1 MLQKVIVLD
10 FDGTLCERAWPG
22 IGAPKWPIIRAALEE
37 QRQGALLILWTTR
50 EGEALDEAL
59 TWCKDVGLN
68 LDGVNTSAQSWK
80 DVYQNDPRKI
90 GATEYWDDR
99 AVDVAIIETR
109 HMLAHLDAALDEL
122 EKETRQK
129 GRAYMFDAYR
139 ARYMEGLTAEEVAE
153 KLNAGKN
160 SPARWCK
167 QLNERLA
174 VLLFGV
180 DGLRRW

>member
-1 MLQKVIVLD
+1 
-10 FDGTLCERAWPG
+10 
-22 IGAPKWPIIRAALEE
+22 
-37 QRQGALLILWTTR
+37 
-50 EGEALDEAL
+50 
-59 TWCKDVGLN
+59 
-68 LDGVNTSAQSWK
+68 
-80 DVYQNDPRKI
+80 
-90 GATEYWDDR
+90 
-99 AVDVAIIETR
+99 
-109 HMLAHLDAALDEL
+109 
-122 EKETRQK
+122 
-129 GRAYMFDAYR
+129 MFDAYR

>member
-1 MLQKVIVLD
+1 METYTEKAIKAIAT
-10 FDGTLCERAWPG
+10 GN
-22 IGAPKWPIIRAALEE
+22 APAEQAALEAVIAE
-37 QRQGALLILWTTR
+37 AVKKAVKETRRQDQQQALHNTALLMENYR
-50 EGEALDEAL
+50 ALKGYE
-59 TWCKDVGLN
+59 T
-68 LDGVNTSAQSWK
+68 
-80 DVYQNDPRKI
+80 
-90 GATEYWDDR
+90 R
-99 AVDVAIIETR
+99 AVDSADADRLQGAEIQGEAWLRSIRKNKARTAV
-109 HMLAHLDAALDEL
+109 MLAHLDAALDEL

-153 KLNAGKN
+153 KLNTGKN